1 MIKKHIVEYAIV
13 ENNQLISRVLIK
25 VKQII
30 VSKTAVSL
38 DIE

>member
-1 MIKKHIVEYAIV
+1 MIKKNIVEYAIV